1 MTITTE
7 ILNDAQKDYDFFET
21 PKEHAEYIY
30 NQCKSNYKLNVLDIC
45 CGLGGLSK
53 PFYDNDHNITLIELN
68 DNFIQ
73 YLQEQYPKAT
83 LINKNY
89 LEIDDLPNMDIIL
102 CNPPFNT
109 NDTPRIYI
117 YFLIKI
123 MSTMNINAKVYFIC
137 PQTVINH
144 NINIEHE
151 VDYWTKQSQSDF
163 IDHYNIYKLYGFI
176 DISLSD
182 LRFNKRIIR
191 DLIEMKIIDKTFFDD
206 NNVIQPYYY
215 IKMLRKINNF
225 KHTKVN
231 CILMSIERG

>member
-30 NQCKSNYKLNVLDIC
+30 TQCKSDYKLNVLDIC

-68 DNFIQ
+68 DNFKQ

-89 LEIDDLPNMDIIL
+89 LEIDDIPDIDIIL

-109 NDTPRIYI
+109 NDIPRIYI

-191 DLIEMKIIDKTFFDD
+191 DLIDMKIIDKTFFDD

>member
-1 MTITTE
+1 MIFHVFT
-7 ILNDAQKDYDFFET
+7 
-21 PKEHAEYIY
+21 YI
-30 NQCKSNYKLNVLDIC
+30 
-45 CGLGGLSK
+45 
-53 PFYDNDHNITLIELN
+53 
-68 DNFIQ
+68 
-73 YLQEQYPKAT
+73 
-83 LINKNY
+83 
-89 LEIDDLPNMDIIL
+89 
-102 CNPPFNT
+102 
-109 NDTPRIYI
+109 
-117 YFLIKI
+117 FLVKI